1 VSAAKFAPRSLRFAS
16 RHRHLT
22 RACRAVVRPAALA
35 SALLL
40 CAALAA
46 PRAAIADRVQVFSI
60 RDIEDVNH
68 GEALEQRI
76 GRLPGVRRAHF
87 EKVRAELAVT
97 FADGVS
103 DRVVVDAVAADGCQ
117 AVVGPGK
124 GAYRPIPEYP
134 AGADV
139 RVVTD
144 NGSAVG
150 PLDKL
155 RVAGKYTVLDFYAVW
170 CGPCRLVDARLR
182 ELCASRRDIA
192 VRKLN
197 VVDFDSPLA
206 GQLGYRLTALPHLV
220 VFTPAGKRIE
230 FEGYD
235 PEQLDAALAK
245 K

>member
-1 VSAAKFAPRSLRFAS
+1 LA
-16 RHRHLT
+16 
-22 RACRAVVRPAALA
+22 RACRALTGPAALA
-35 SALLL
+35 PALLL

-76 GRLPGVRRAHF
+76 ARLTGVRRARF

-139 RVVTD
+139 RLVTD

-150 PLDKL
+150 PLEKL

-182 ELCASRRDIA
+182 ALCVQRRDIA

-220 VFTPAGKRIE
+220 VFTPAGRRIE

-235 PEQLDAALAK
+235 PDQLDAALTK